1 MNEKKHGIGHNIRQA
16 VLVTVVLLVL
26 CGLVFPVLL
35 SGLSA
40 VIFPSQ
46 AKGSLVTADG
56 IAVGAKNVGQD
67 FTEDYFM
74 WCRPSAYNYNT
85 YYEEDTDGDGQ
96 VEQYYNDGSEFAGLS
111 SGSNNYAPSNPDLD
125 ARVQEDMENFLA
137 KNPDVK
143 KEDIPTDLLTA
154 SGSGL
159 DPDISPASAEIQIPR
174 IVKASSLS
182 EDTVRDIISQ
192 NTEGK
197 LLGIFGEETVN
208 VLGVNIGIYEAMES
222 ASSDAE

>member
-1 MNEKKHGIGHNIRQA
+1 MWGRTSAYHYNVYVEDEEGNQTYTDGTEFPGIG
-16 VLVTVVLLVL
+16 
-26 CGLVFPVLL
+26 
-35 SGLSA
+35 
-40 VIFPSQ
+40 
-46 AKGSLVTADG
+46 
-56 IAVGAKNVGQD
+56 
-67 FTEDYFM
+67 
-74 WCRPSAYNYNT
+74 
-85 YYEEDTDGDGQ
+85 
-96 VEQYYNDGSEFAGLS
+96 

-174 IVKASSLS
+174 IVKASGLS
-182 EDTVRDIISQ
+182 EDIVRDIISQ

-197 LLGIFGEETVN
+197 FLGIFGEETVN
-208 VLGVNIGIYEAMES
+208 VLGVNIDISEAMGLTT
-222 ASSDAE
+222 SDAE

>member
-1 MNEKKHGIGHNIRQA
+1 MNTLKS
-16 VLVTVVLLVL
+16 VLPKAAIIFVIFSLL
-26 CGLVFPVLL
+26 CGIVYT
-35 SGLSA
+35 GA
-40 VIFPSQ
+40 VTALAQLIFPHQ
-46 AKGSLVTADG
+46 ANGSLITVDG
-56 IAVGAKNVGQD
+56 MTVGAKNVGQE
-67 FTEDYFM
+67 FTEDYYM
-74 WCRPSAYNYNT
+74 WGRPSAYHYNVYLEDEEGNQT
-85 YYEEDTDGDGQ
+85 YTDGT
-96 VEQYYNDGSEFAGLS
+96 EFPGIG

-174 IVKASSLS
+174 IVKASGLS

>member
-1 MNEKKHGIGHNIRQA
+1 
-16 VLVTVVLLVL
+16 
-26 CGLVFPVLL
+26 
-35 SGLSA
+35 
-40 VIFPSQ
+40 
-46 AKGSLVTADG
+46 
-56 IAVGAKNVGQD
+56 
-67 FTEDYFM
+67 
-74 WCRPSAYNYNT
+74 
-85 YYEEDTDGDGQ
+85 
-96 VEQYYNDGSEFAGLS
+96 
-111 SGSNNYAPSNPDLD
+111 
-125 ARVQEDMENFLA
+125 MENFLA

-159 DPDISPASAEIQIPR
+159 APDISPDSTPRTSPR
-174 IVKASSLS
+174 IVTAAGLS